1 MPRFSLTAWVCHAVD
16 VFFADW
22 VCLAAGIFILLL
34 GGLLFSAQTVF
45 DTTKQVLKKVRLLK
59 GGLGVAATGIKSP
72 AS

>member
-1 MPRFSLTAWVCHAVD
+1 MSIARILVALRIFVPRFSLTAWVCHAVD

-45 DTTKQVLKKVRLLK
+45 DTT
-59 GGLGVAATGIKSP
+59 
-72 AS
+72 